1 MLKSP
6 KSQLSCSF
14 CSRIFKD
21 PILLLCNDSICRQ
34 HLSGREVVKQNKIKC
49 KKCNEEFGVK
59 NNEFKSNEAM
69 SKLIDGKSY
78 LSVDEIKL
86 KHELKVSIKKFF
98 ESYDEFIQKKSKLE
112 YLTIFTRCASKLI
125 NNEKS

>member
-1 MLKSP
+1 MLKS
-6 KSQLSCSF
+6 QLTCSN
-14 CSRIFKD
+14 CSRIFKN
-21 PILLLCNDSICRQ
+21 PILLPCGDSVCLE
-34 HLSGREVVKQNKIKC
+34 HLKERDVVKANKIKC

-59 NNEFKSNEAM
+59 SNQFKSNEDL
-69 SKLIDGKSY
+69 KNLIESHSY

-112 YLTIFTRCASKLI
+112 YLTIGRI
-125 NNEKS
+125 